1 MWTGRLMA
9 FNAEDYRI
17 AAEEHVTAANQLYG
31 LRRWALA
38 HYVAG
43 LAVECMFRAY
53 RVRIDPQF
61 DEKHYLGKLAKASG
75 FLDII
80 SSERVEVISA
90 ALSEVEARWQN
101 DHRFRSEE
109 SLRRFLVERKLYLRI
124 KGDFVKESSRRIVNA
139 ATELVN
145 LGARQWHR

>member
-1 MWTGRLMA
+1 MA

-31 LRRWALA
+31 LKRWALA

-53 RVRIDPQF
+53 RCRVNTQF
-61 DEKHYLGKLAKASG
+61 DERHNLRDLARASG

-80 SSERVEVISA
+80 PPERVEAILA
-90 ALSEVEARWQN
+90 ALEGVVARWQN
-101 DHRFRSEE
+101 DHRFRSEAA
-109 SLRRFLVERKLYLRI
+109 LRRFLVDNSLYLKI

-145 LGARQWHR
+145 LGARQWNR